1 MRYPYLEMVFAEIV
15 ADRKKQEFDRE
26 HFVNAQGEVKK
37 RLYVN
42 KKQKNRNSDEIK
54 EETE

>member
-1 MRYPYLEMVFAEIV
+1 MRYPYLEMVIAEIA

-26 HFVNAQGEVKK
+26 YYVNSQGEVKK

-42 KKQKNRNSDEIK
+42 NRKNKRRKSEEIK
-54 EETE
+54 EES

>member
-1 MRYPYLEMVFAEIV
+1 MRYPYLEMVFAEIA
-15 ADRKKQEFDRE
+15 ADREKQEFDRE
-26 HFVNAQGEVKK
+26 FYVNSQGEVEK

-42 KKQKNRNSDEIK
+42 NKQKKRNSGEIK

>member
-1 MRYPYLEMVFAEIV
+1 MRYPYLEMVIAEIA

-26 HFVNAQGEVKK
+26 YYVNSQGEVKK

-42 KKQKNRNSDEIK
+42 NKQKSKNSEEKK
-54 EETE
+54 EEKE